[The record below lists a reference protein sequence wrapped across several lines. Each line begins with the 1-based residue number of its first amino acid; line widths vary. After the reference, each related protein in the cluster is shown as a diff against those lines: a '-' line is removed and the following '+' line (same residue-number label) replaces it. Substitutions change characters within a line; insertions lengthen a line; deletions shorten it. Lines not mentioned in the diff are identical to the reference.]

1 MNIWIKSGTK
11 QRVQKMF
18 NKILRQKKTQL
29 EEQIKLIE
37 KSIQER
43 EQYLGNINSQIEQTG
58 RNLKEIQSKLIESR
72 KTLDEYRH
80 ELGIAEGII
89 TMQELGMEYTPN
101 CNDLNKLAVKKEN
114 IQKSIASLI
123 GNNEAIITTRVYR
136 IDGSEA
142 KGRQFQKTFCENLLI
157 GFNSYYNKKKKS
169 VTQTNITKT
178 EELLEKK
185 FITINNKA
193 GLMGVCINQ
202 EYLSYCIQ
210 LLYVE
215 LDEKIAKTEERERIK
230 EEHRRLKEQE
240 KLLAE
245 AERAK
250 LELQKQRRMYEQSLA
265 KALNEQERQ
274 EFEAKLKEI
283 DKREADVDYR
293 INNSKAGYLYIT
305 ATKAMPNMTKLG
317 VTRRLNPLV
326 RIQEL
331 STASTPWPFVCYGLV
346 FSDDAFDLETR
357 IHEYF
362 DNKRVNQEN
371 KHKEFFYITPQE
383 AIKVLKEKFGCD
395 VHFVNEEEGEDVNGI
410 E

>member
-1 MNIWIKSGTK
+1 
-11 QRVQKMF
+11 MF
-18 NKILRQKKTQL
+18 NAFLKKQKEKLETVIAERQKIADDYVNKIEESQKTLQSIL
-29 EEQIKLIE
+29 DQIKLNRQIAI
-37 KSIQER
+37 KKQQE
-43 EQYLGNINSQIEQTG
+43 
-58 RNLKEIQSKLIESR
+58 IESY
-72 KTLDEYRH
+72 KS
-80 ELGIAEGII
+80 ELKFYQGII
-89 TMQELGMEYTPN
+89 EMEELCLEYTPAF
-101 CNDLNKLAVKKEN
+101 NDLDLITVKKEEVQN
-114 IQKSIASLI
+114 QIAKLI
-123 GNNEAIITTRVYR
+123 ANEEAILTTRIYK
-136 IDGSEA
+136 IDGSES
-142 KGRQFQKTFCENLLI
+142 KGKKFQKVFCENLLI
-157 GFNSYYNKKKKS
+157 GFNYYFNKKKKS
-169 VTQTNITKT
+169 ITVYNYNSSV
-178 EELLEKK
+178 ELIKSK
-185 FITINNKA
+185 FDKMNQKA
-193 GLMGVCINQ
+193 SLMGVSINSG
-202 EYLSYCIQ
+202 YLNFILD
-210 LLYVE
+210 LLKLQ
-215 LDEKIAKTEERERIK
+215 LDEKITKAEEHERIK
-230 EEHRRLKEQE
+230 EERRRLREQE

-245 AERAK
+245 AEKAK

-331 STASTPWPFVCYGLV
+331 SSAATPWPFKCYGLV

-362 DNKRVNQEN
+362 DSKRVNTEN

-383 AIKVLKEKFGCD
+383 AIKVLKEEFGCD
-395 VHFVNEEEGEDVNGI
+395 VHFVNDESEDD

>member
-1 MNIWIKSGTK
+1 
-11 QRVQKMF
+11 MF
-18 NKILRQKKTQL
+18 NKILRQRKTQL
-29 EEQIKLIE
+29 EEQINLIE
-37 KSIQER
+37 KSIKER
-43 EQYLGNINSQIEQTG
+43 EQYLGNINSQVEHSKVM
-58 RNLKEIQSKLIESR
+58 LDEIQNKLIEY
-72 KTLDEYRH
+72 KTKLNDYQH

-101 CNDLNKLAVKKEN
+101 CNDLNELVVKKAN

-169 VTQTNITKT
+169 VTQANITKT
-178 EELLEKK
+178 EELLKKK
-185 FITINNKA
+185 FIVINNKA

-210 LLYVE
+210 LLYTE

-245 AERAK
+245 AEKAK
-250 LELQKQRRMYEQSLA
+250 ADLQKQRRMYEQSLA

-346 FSDDAFDLETR
+346 FNDNAFDLETR

-362 DNKRVNQEN
+362 DGKRVNTEN

-383 AIKVLKEKFGCD
+383 AIKVLKEEFGCD
-395 VHFVNEEEGEDVNGI
+395 VHFVNEEESED
-410 E
+410 EE

>member
-1 MNIWIKSGTK
+1 
-11 QRVQKMF
+11 MF
-18 NKILRQKKTQL
+18 NKILHQRKARL
-29 EEQIKLIE
+29 EEQVNLIE
-37 KSIQER
+37 KSIKER
-43 EQYLGNINSQIEQTG
+43 EQYLCNINSQIEQTG
-58 RNLKEIQSKLIESR
+58 RNLKEIQNKLIESR
-72 KTLDEYRH
+72 KMLDEYQH

-89 TMQELGMEYTPN
+89 TMQELGMEYTTN
-101 CNDLNKLAVKKEN
+101 CNDLNEITVKKAN

-142 KGRQFQKTFCENLLI
+142 KGQQFQKTFCENLLI
-157 GFNSYYNKKKKS
+157 GFNSYYDKKKKS
-169 VTQTNITKT
+169 VTQANITKT
-178 EELLEKK
+178 EELLKKK
-185 FITINNKA
+185 FIAINNKA
-193 GLMGVCINQ
+193 GLMGVCINHH
-202 EYLSYCIQ
+202 YLSFCIQ

-215 LDEKIAKTEERERIK
+215 LDEKIAKAEERERIK
-230 EEHRRLKEQE
+230 EEHRRLREQE

-245 AERAK
+245 AEKAK

-293 INNSKAGYLYIT
+293 INNSRAGYLYIT

-331 STASTPWPFVCYGLV
+331 SSAATPYPFICYGLV

-362 DNKRVNQEN
+362 NNKRVNQEN

-383 AIKVLKEKFGCD
+383 AIKVLKEKFSCD
-395 VHFVNEEEGEDVNGI
+395 VHFVNEEESED
-410 E
+410 EE

>member
-1 MNIWIKSGTK
+1 
-11 QRVQKMF
+11 MF
-18 NKILRQKKTQL
+18 NKILKQQKVKL
-29 EEQIKLIE
+29 EEQINLIE
-37 KSIQER
+37 KLIKER
-43 EQYLGNINSQIEQTG
+43 QSHLEYINSQIEQQ
-58 RNLKEIQSKLIESR
+58 NQSLNQIQNKLIDSKRRLNECQ
-72 KTLDEYRH
+72 K
-80 ELGIAEGII
+80 ELGTAEGVI
-89 TMQELGMEYTPN
+89 TMQELGMVYEPVCHNLDTIAYR
-101 CNDLNKLAVKKEN
+101 
-114 IQKSIASLI
+114 KSKTQEAIGELI
-123 GNNEAIITTRVYR
+123 GNDRAIITTRIYR

-157 GFNSYYNKKKKS
+157 GFNSYFNQKKKA
-169 VTQTNITKT
+169 VTSTNVTKT
-178 EELLEKK
+178 EELITKK
-185 FITINNKA
+185 FNTINRKA
-193 GLMGVCINQ
+193 ALMGVSINQ
-202 EYLSYCIQ
+202 EYLNLCLSI
-210 LLYVE
+210 LYLE
-215 LDEKIAKTEERERIK
+215 LEDRIAKAEEHERIK
-230 EEHRRLKEQE
+230 EERRRLREQE

-245 AERAK
+245 AEKAK
-250 LELQKQRRMYEQSLA
+250 AELQKQRRMYEQSLA

-346 FSDDAFDLETR
+346 FSDDAFNLETR

-362 DNKRVNQEN
+362 DDKRVNTEN

-383 AIKVLKEKFGCD
+383 AIKVLKEEFGCD
-395 VHFVNEEEGEDVNGI
+395 VHFVNEDENEDDV
-410 E
+410 

>member
-1 MNIWIKSGTK
+1 
-11 QRVQKMF
+11 MF
-18 NKILRQKKTQL
+18 NNLLKKQKQDLEHQLKEIEKTI
-29 EEQIKLIE
+29 QIKTSRINEL
-37 KSIQER
+37 
-43 EQYLGNINSQIEQTG
+43 NSQIAQADDFLHKV
-58 RNLKEIQSKLIESR
+58 NQNIANSKRQIE
-72 KTLDEYRH
+72 EYKL
-80 ELGIAEGII
+80 ELGITEGII

-101 CNDLNKLAVKKEN
+101 CNDLNELAVKKAN

-123 GNNEAIITTRVYR
+123 GNNKAIITTRVYR

-157 GFNSYYNKKKKS
+157 CFNSYYNKKKKS
-169 VTQTNITKT
+169 ATQANITKT

-185 FITINNKA
+185 FIAINNKA

-215 LDEKIAKTEERERIK
+215 LDEKITKAEERERIK
-230 EEHRRLKEQE
+230 EEKRRLKEQE
-240 KLLAE
+240 KLLVE
-245 AERAK
+245 AEKAK
-250 LELQKQRRMYEQSLA
+250 LELQKQRRMYEQSLE

-274 EFEAKLKEI
+274 AFEAKLKEI

-305 ATKAMPNMTKLG
+305 ATKAMPNMTKIG
-317 VTRRLNPLV
+317 VTRRLNPLI

-346 FSDDAFDLETR
+346 FSDDAFDLETK

-362 DNKRVNQEN
+362 NNKRVNTEN

-383 AIKVLKEKFGCD
+383 AIKVLKEEFGCD
-395 VHFVNEEEGEDVNGI
+395 VHFVNDEESEVE
-410 E
+410 EC

>member
-1 MNIWIKSGTK
+1 MNIWRKSGRK
-11 QRVQKMF
+11 KGNVQMF
-18 NKILRQKKTQL
+18 NKLLRGQKAKL
-29 EEQIKLIE
+29 EEQINLIE

-43 EQYLGNINSQIEQTG
+43 EQYLSNINSQIEQAG
-58 RNLKEIQSKLIESR
+58 RKLKETQNKLIESR
-72 KTLDEYRH
+72 KTLDEYHH

-101 CNDLNKLAVKKEN
+101 CNDLNELAVKKAN

-178 EELLEKK
+178 EELLKKK
-185 FITINNKA
+185 FIAINNKA

-202 EYLSYCIQ
+202 HYLTYCIQ
-210 LLYVE
+210 LLYAE
-215 LDEKIAKTEERERIK
+215 LDEKIAKAEEREKIK
-230 EEHRRLKEQE
+230 EERRRLREQE

-245 AERAK
+245 AEKAK

-331 STASTPWPFVCYGLV
+331 SSAATPYPFVCYGLV

-371 KHKEFFYITPQE
+371 RHKEFFYITPQE
-383 AIKVLKEKFGCD
+383 AIKVLKEEFGCD
-395 VHFVNEEEGEDVNGI
+395 VHFVNEDESEDEEYK
-410 E
+410 

>member
-1 MNIWIKSGTK
+1 
-11 QRVQKMF
+11 MF
-18 NKILRQKKTQL
+18 NNLLKKQKQDLEYQL
-29 EEQIKLIE
+29 EEIEKTIQIKTNRINEL
-37 KSIQER
+37 
-43 EQYLGNINSQIEQTG
+43 NSQIAQADG
-58 RNLKEIQSKLIESR
+58 FLRQINQNIVNSKRQIE
-72 KTLDEYRH
+72 KYKL
-80 ELGIAEGII
+80 ELGVAEGII

-101 CNDLNKLAVKKEN
+101 CNDLNELAVKKVN

-123 GNNEAIITTRVYR
+123 GNNKAIITTRVYR

-142 KGRQFQKTFCENLLI
+142 KGKKFQKVFCENLLV
-157 GFNSYYNKKKKS
+157 GFNSYFNKKKKS
-169 VTQTNITKT
+169 ITVYNYNSSI
-178 EELLEKK
+178 ELIKSK
-185 FITINNKA
+185 FDKMNQKA
-193 GLMGVCINQ
+193 SLMGVSINST
-202 EYLSYCIQ
+202 YLDLVLNLLQ
-210 LLYVE
+210 LE
-215 LDEKIAKTEERERIK
+215 LDEKIVKTEEKERIK
-230 EEHRRLKEQE
+230 EERRRLREQE

-245 AERAK
+245 AEKAK

-362 DNKRVNQEN
+362 DNKRVNKEN

-383 AIKVLKEKFGCD
+383 AIKVLKEEFGCD
-395 VHFVNEEEGEDVNGI
+395 VHFVNEEESGDE

>member
-1 MNIWIKSGTK
+1 
-11 QRVQKMF
+11 MF
-18 NKILRQKKTQL
+18 NKILKQQKVKL
-29 EEQIKLIE
+29 EEQINLIE

-43 EQYLGNINSQIEQTG
+43 EQYLCNINSQVEHSKVM
-58 RNLKEIQSKLIESR
+58 LDEIQNKLIES
-72 KTLDEYRH
+72 KTKLNDYQH
-80 ELGIAEGII
+80 EIGIVEGII
-89 TMQELGMEYTPN
+89 TMQELGIEYTPD
-101 CNDLNKLAVKKEN
+101 CNDLNELAVNKAN

-123 GNNEAIITTRVYR
+123 GNNKAIITTRVYR
-136 IDGSEA
+136 IDGSES

-169 VTQTNITKT
+169 VTQANIAKT

-185 FITINNKA
+185 FIAINKKA

-202 EYLSYCIQ
+202 EYLTYCIQ

-230 EEHRRLKEQE
+230 EERRRLREQE

-245 AERAK
+245 AEKAK
-250 LELQKQRRMYEQSLA
+250 AELQKQRRMYEQSLT
-265 KALNEQERQ
+265 KALTEQERQ

-346 FSDDAFDLETR
+346 FSDNAFDLETR

-383 AIKVLKEKFGCD
+383 AIKVLKEEFRCD
-395 VHFVNEEEGEDVNGI
+395 VHFVNEEESED
-410 E
+410 EKE

>member
-1 MNIWIKSGTK
+1 
-11 QRVQKMF
+11 MF
-18 NKILRQKKTQL
+18 NNLLKKQKQDLECQL
-29 EEQIKLIE
+29 EEIEKTIQIKTNRINEL
-37 KSIQER
+37 
-43 EQYLGNINSQIEQTG
+43 NSQIAQADG
-58 RNLKEIQSKLIESR
+58 FLRQINQNIVNSKRQIE
-72 KTLDEYRH
+72 EYKL

-101 CNDLNKLAVKKEN
+101 CNDLNELAVKKIN

-123 GNNEAIITTRVYR
+123 GNNKAIITTRVYR

-142 KGRQFQKTFCENLLI
+142 KGKKFQKVFCENLLV
-157 GFNSYYNKKKKS
+157 GFNSYFNKKKKS
-169 VTQTNITKT
+169 ITAYNYNSSI
-178 EELLEKK
+178 ELIKSK
-185 FITINNKA
+185 FDKMNQKA
-193 GLMGVCINQ
+193 SLMGVSINST
-202 EYLSYCIQ
+202 YLDLVLNLLQ
-210 LLYVE
+210 LE
-215 LDEKIAKTEERERIK
+215 LDEKIVKTEEKERIK
-230 EEHRRLKEQE
+230 EERRRLREQE

-245 AERAK
+245 AEKAK

-362 DNKRVNQEN
+362 DNKRVNKEN

-383 AIKVLKEKFGCD
+383 AIKVLKEEFGCD
-395 VHFVNEEEGEDVNGI
+395 IHFVNEEESE
-410 E
+410 EKE

>member
-1 MNIWIKSGTK
+1 
-11 QRVQKMF
+11 MF

-29 EEQIKLIE
+29 EKQIKLIE

-101 CNDLNKLAVKKEN
+101 CNDLNELAVKKEN

-185 FITINNKA
+185 FIAINNKA

-202 EYLSYCIQ
+202 EYLIHCIQ
-210 LLYVE
+210 LLYAE
-215 LDEKIAKTEERERIK
+215 LDEKIAKAEERERIK

-245 AERAK
+245 AEKAK
-250 LELQKQRRMYEQSLA
+250 ADLQKQRRMYEQSLA

-331 STASTPWPFVCYGLV
+331 SSAATPYPFVCYGLV

-362 DNKRVNQEN
+362 DNKRVNTEN

-383 AIKVLKEKFGCD
+383 AIKALKEEFGCD
-395 VHFVNEEEGEDVNGI
+395 VHFVNEEESED
-410 E
+410 EE